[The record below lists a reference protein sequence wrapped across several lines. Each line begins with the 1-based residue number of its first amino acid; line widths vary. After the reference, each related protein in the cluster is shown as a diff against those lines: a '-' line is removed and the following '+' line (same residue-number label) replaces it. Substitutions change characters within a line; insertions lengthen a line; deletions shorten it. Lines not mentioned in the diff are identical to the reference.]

1 MKGIRNSLV
10 GLALTATGA
19 FAANAADLT
28 IATVNN
34 GHMIEMQKLT
44 PEFEKAHPGIKLK
57 WVVLEEGILRQ
68 RVTTDIST
76 KGGQFDVMT
85 IGMYEAPI
93 WGKNKWL
100 VPLEFSA
107 SSNDS
112 QSGPPSFST
121 QTNCLVA
128 VIVQE

>member
-1 MKGIRNSLV
+1 MRNLRNALLGAAAGALGST
-10 GLALTATGA
+10 LAYAGE
-19 FAANAADLT
+19 LT

-44 PEFEKAHPGIKLK
+44 PDFEAAHPGVTLK
-57 WVVLEEGILRQ
+57 WVVLEEGVLRS

-93 WGKNKWL
+93 WGKLGWVVPMLGRSFWMSLMVDWL
-100 VPLEFSA
+100 ARNVLGSDE
-107 SSNDS
+107 
-112 QSGPPSFST
+112 
-121 QTNCLVA
+121 V
-128 VIVQE
+128 